1 MLLVCHLFRADPPL
15 SVHPPSKL
23 LSGTALQSPCIWL
36 THSGLSP
43 PSHPPLRYGLAA
55 THELL
60 ARLQCV
66 WISHIHADHHAGLV
80 RVLAARRDVLRERAA
95 PGRGACHPTAAAAAA
110 ASIPSLLVIG
120 PRQLRGYLEVYERL
134 EKLHCTFLDCS
145 QTTREAEALSKAE
158 LHGNG
163 SAVEG
168 KAMGAV
174 SSLAGGF
181 PLDEGLDLRGRAQL
195 GEVLSAMGLRSL
207 QSVPVI
213 HCDEAFAAVLQAEG
227 EADGEKGEREG
238 EGRGEGARGWKLVYS
253 GDTRPCDAL
262 IEAARGATLL
272 IHEVRCGM
280 A

>member
-95 PGRGACHPTAAAAAA
+95 TENKAPSNQPSLADGA
-110 ASIPSLLVIG
+110 SRDIPPLLVIG
-120 PRQLRGYLEVYERL
+120 PRQLQRYLEAYSKL
-134 EKLHCTFLDCS
+134 ENLHCTFLDCS
-145 QTTREAEALSKAE
+145 QTTKEAEALASSGSQRPGLISPSLQSHSE
-158 LHGNG
+158 SQGLRPFWTVGGYHLENG
-163 SAVEG
+163 
-168 KAMGAV
+168 
-174 SSLAGGF
+174 
-181 PLDEGLDLRGRAQL
+181 LDEEGRRHL
-195 GEVLSAMGLRSL
+195 GEVLSAMGLRRVE
-207 QSVPVI
+207 SVPVV
-213 HCDEAFAAVLQAEG
+213 HCPQAFAVVV
-227 EADGEKGEREG
+227 EALPQREG
-238 EGRGEGARGWKLVYS
+238 VKGRRGRGRLKG
-253 GDTRPCDAL
+253 
-262 IEAARGATLL
+262 
-272 IHEVRCGM
+272 HQ
-280 A
+280 